1 MSAFLQGLLQA
12 YPVKPCRRGPV
23 LPYLQDHVLKDIPAL
38 MGYPGKDAYARA
50 AGRKANIISDINM
63 HVLSMPHLISAKC
76 RVILTFCGS

>member
-1 MSAFLQGLLQA
+1 MSAFLQGLVQA
-12 YPVKPCRRGPV
+12 YPVKPCRGPV
-23 LPYLQDHVLKDIPAL
+23 LSYLQDRVPKDIPAL

-63 HVLSMPHLISAKC
+63 HVLNMPHLISAKC